1 MTRTRTSR
9 PLSAC
14 KWLLCLLALSACSRL
29 EIGDMKEKGQQTPAT
44 DTLSIAEAL
53 SVAEA
58 LKAEQGKEVV
68 VAGYYVG
75 FVNGTALSNVV
86 WAQSL
91 EKANTNLLLADDP
104 TLYDEDKSLP
114 VELST
119 ARGIRSQLNT
129 FDNPALFRQRLLIRG
144 TVSPYFG
151 VNGLKSV
158 TAWRLAG
165 DDEWEEQDQQDKDDD
180 GPEGEGDNPAPQPDT
195 GEGDKPQPVV
205 TGLPRI
211 LPTGSARRGR

>member
-29 EIGDMKEKGQQTPAT
+29 EIGDMEEKGQQTPAT

-151 VNGLKSV
+151 VNGLK
-158 TAWRLAG
+158 ALRAG
-165 DDEWEEQDQQDKDDD
+165 GWQATTNGKSRTNRTRMTTDLRARATT
-180 GPEGEGDNPAPQPDT
+180 PRPSPTPARATSRNP
-195 GEGDKPQPVV
+195 
-205 TGLPRI
+205 
-211 LPTGSARRGR
+211 S